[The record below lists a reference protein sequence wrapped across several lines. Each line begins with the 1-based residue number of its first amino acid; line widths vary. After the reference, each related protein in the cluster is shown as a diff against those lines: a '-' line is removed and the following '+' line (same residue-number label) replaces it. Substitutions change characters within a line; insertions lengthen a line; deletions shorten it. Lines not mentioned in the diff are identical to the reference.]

1 MFFLISFNFVHMVN
15 YLLKEKLLFKVITF
29 EDSHA

>member
-1 MFFLISFNFVHMVN
+1 MFFLISFNFVHLVN
-15 YLLKEKLLFKVITF
+15 LLKEKSLFTVTTF

>member
-1 MFFLISFNFVHMVN
+1 MFFLISLTFAHLVN
-15 YLLKEKLLFKVITF
+15 LLKEKLLFKVITF

>member
-15 YLLKEKLLFKVITF
+15 LLKEKLLFKATTF